1 MRVAIVACA
10 LVAAACASSQDVS
23 APSSGTPSSTALSLH
38 ADKAVPAE
46 ISAAFAREVSAR
58 YPGQH
63 GAEAMRTAL
72 AAQGFQCAD
81 TGANPDVKVGEV
93 YAACTLPKPHGL
105 CSDKWVVDLRLKQLT
120 RALDFAQVT
129 PEGRFERFCTN
140 GASPNG

>member
-1 MRVAIVACA
+1 MRRILIATLALAGCA
-10 LVAAACASSQDVS
+10 TSTINPAPETPT
-23 APSSGTPSSTALSLH
+23 APSTTALSLH
-38 ADKAVPAE
+38 ADKAIPAD

-63 GAEAMRTAL
+63 GAEAMRAAL

-81 TGANPDVKVGEV
+81 TGASPDVRVGEV
-93 YAACTLPKPHGL
+93 YAQCTLPKAHGR

-140 GASPNG
+140 DASPNG

>member
-1 MRVAIVACA
+1 MKRILIAA
-10 LVAAACASSQDVS
+10 LALAGCASSTVGP
-23 APSSGTPSSTALSLH
+23 AETPSSTALSLH
-38 ADKAVPAE
+38 ADKAIPAE
-46 ISAAFAREVSAR
+46 ISAAFAREVSTR
-58 YPGQH
+58 YPGRH

-81 TGANPDVKVGEV
+81 TGANPEVKVGEV

-105 CSDKWVVDLRLKQLT
+105 CSDKWVVDLRLKRLT

>member
-1 MRVAIVACA
+1 MAIAGA
-10 LVAAACASSQDVS
+10 LLAAGCASSTI
-23 APSSGTPSSTALSLH
+23 APAPDAPTTPSTTALSLH

-46 ISAAFAREVSAR
+46 ISAAFAQEVSAR